1 MTTTHITR
9 RAQLGELNT
18 LYSVQNI
25 LIFNA
30 LLGLSVVDLAVAVAE
45 AAVSGLA
52 SDGTFE
58 SSILTWVF
66 LSNTANVSSFL
77 VYKTAEK
84 KSNIY
89 FLPHEIT
96 CKCNAV

>member
-18 LYSVQNI
+18 LYGVHNI

-45 AAVSGLA
+45 AAVLDKALTAHWKTFSTMFYDGN
-52 SDGTFE
+52 SDTNW
-58 SSILTWVF
+58 LTKQ
-66 LSNTANVSSFL
+66 AD
-77 VYKTAEK
+77 
-84 KSNIY
+84 I
-89 FLPHEIT
+89 
-96 CKCNAV
+96 